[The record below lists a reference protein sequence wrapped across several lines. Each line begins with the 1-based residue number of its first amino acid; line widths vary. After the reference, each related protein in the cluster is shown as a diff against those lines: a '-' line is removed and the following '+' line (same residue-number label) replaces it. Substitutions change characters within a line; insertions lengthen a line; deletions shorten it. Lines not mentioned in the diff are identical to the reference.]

1 MLIFSAIFS
10 VKTVKAYITIMNE
23 LTICTVMNEM
33 TKCDF
38 NPVKCVRILLIVVI
52 LFITF
57 FSIKGGEEGGING
70 ELLD

>member
-1 MLIFSAIFS
+1 
-10 VKTVKAYITIMNE
+10 MNE